1 MDVLPGNILNVNFP
15 KKSIGNIPLQKFVI
29 SVITTF
35 HEAFNGIRFEYF
47 WVAEGVDIEY
57 IQPFNGWLYSRL
69 PHL

>member
-1 MDVLPGNILNVNFP
+1 
-15 KKSIGNIPLQKFVI
+15 
-29 SVITTF
+29 VITTF
-35 HEAFNGIRFEYF
+35 HKALYGIRFEYF